1 MNTLITALIFLF
13 GFLFWRIG
21 KQIIRTYQH
30 IDEDTMRAFWRN
42 RLKDNE
48 KRRVVTHLGHCEE
61 CRELFD
67 RVRKGKPLEDHL
79 VD

>member
-1 MNTLITALIFLF
+1 MNTLITALILLF